1 MTRVDAIENE
11 LAARQGGGIRQWIT
25 SPQLVPTV
33 ALETNPSLR
42 EREVARMVA
51 NKATSRGW
59 RVTLGPLTYIGGSV
73 APTVGAASVIA
84 RVQWGFDSQPMF
96 AEVDWPAGGTHFNC
110 WGDTVVIT
118 MVIPLDQR
126 SDPRFAVNPQAG
138 IQGSASIAPAAS
150 SGGPRPTR
158 TFFTGDILAAGAA
171 VVPVPAM
178 ATAVRWHQLGNAN
191 AGNAAAAL
199 DISGAQVGTAFPTF
213 TTPSGVYTTSE
224 QTWPSEDGLT
234 LQPTTRTTIWTNR
247 SAATISLQVEYVLDL
262 E

>member
-1 MTRVDAIENE
+1 MKSAAIENE
-11 LAARQGGGIRQWIT
+11 LAERQGGGIRQWIT
-25 SPQLVPTV
+25 SPQLIPTV
-33 ALETNPSLR
+33 APTTNGSLR

-59 RVTLGPLTYIGGSV
+59 RITLGPLVFIGSSC
-73 APTVGAASVIA
+73 APTVGAAPVIA

-96 AEVDWPAGGTHFNC
+96 AEVDWPAGGTHFNV

-118 MVIPLDQR
+118 MVIPGDQR
-126 SDPRFAVNPQAG
+126 SDPRFAADPTAG
-138 IQGSASIAPAAS
+138 VQGSATIAPAAS

-158 TFFTGDILAAGAA
+158 TFYTGDMAAAASA

-178 ATAVRWHQLGNAN
+178 ATAVRWHQLANAN

-199 DISGAQVGTAFPTF
+199 DISGAQIGTAFPTF

-224 QTWPSEDGLT
+224 TTWPSEDGLT
-234 LQPTTRTTIWTNR
+234 LQPATRTTIWTNR
-247 SAATISLQVEYVLDL
+247 SAANISLQVEYVLDL